1 MLCLLLSFMATE
13 LYSQVNP
20 RDYKRNGIEYF
31 DNSKFFA
38 AADALTVYRRY
49 KPEDSDIWYPLA
61 VSLYKTNDL
70 DGSRILFEG
79 LIRTGK
85 KMPDEAFL
93 YLGRIDHHESKY
105 GSAAKHYKRY
115 LRSIDAKHPLYKSIV
130 DDIRRLGVA
139 SRMGPTSGALS
150 AYSENLGSG
159 INTIGEEFHPLLSPN
174 YQDRMYF
181 ASIREG
187 VSGGYRDDKGLINE
201 VTGTLHADMF
211 SGQVE
216 NGRWTSGDALSYL
229 LNSASHDVAL
239 DFGMG
244 GRVLLFWK
252 GKDLYGGDILVDTF
266 RSQAE
271 ARNLFAPEWSNSP
284 LDSRAGDNDPHLFKD
299 TLVLFISNREGG
311 YGGFDIYSS
320 VRRGGEWQVAKNLG
334 PTVNSAYDER
344 SPYLC
349 NDGRTLFFSSNRVD
363 ASIGG
368 FDVFM
373 AQFDDRKV
381 TWEIPQNVGRSINSA
396 GDELNFRVSNNG
408 LEAYFDSDVRTTSI
422 GGKDI
427 YAAYFKEKL
436 REQEIL
442 SRPITFLQVLE
453 KARTSEALTAG
464 TESPSSQSPIYEKPL
479 IPVSVELEPLP
490 YSKDDKII
498 TPGNLQ
504 KSSSVLDFLS
514 KYPGSKVIITAHCDD
529 TDAQRFR
536 TYFGVKR
543 AEKFSEYLVE
553 RGVSKDRIQLMSVG
567 SSYPMANNSH
577 NDQPSV
583 QGQRFNRRLEL
594 HVVPGDDYVLSPTYN
609 DPRVPDFIAND
620 LFVVYRDLQDGVVFR
635 VEVAELGQR
644 YEKES
649 WLLLPSPTIQ
659 SDVSKGKYRYSAGA
673 YISYRSAREM
683 ADELLRKGFKNA
695 KVVAYLNGLRL
706 EDSEVVSFAEDFPEL
721 GRFYA
726 AKSNEE

>member
-1 MLCLLLSFMATE
+1 MA
-13 LYSQVNP
+13 
-20 RDYKRNGIEYF
+20 YF
-31 DNSKFFA
+31 ENSKFFPA
-38 AADALTVYRRY
+38 AEALTVYRRY

-70 DGSRILFEG
+70 EESRVLFEG

-85 KMPDEAFL
+85 KMPDEAYL
-93 YLGRIDHHESKY
+93 YLGRIDHHESNY
-105 GSAAKHYKRY
+105 SAAAKHYKRY
-115 LRSIDAKHPLYKSIV
+115 LRSIDESNLLYKSIV

-139 SRMGPTSGALS
+139 SRMGPNSGALS

-187 VSGGYRDDKGLINE
+187 VSGGYRDENGLIDD

-216 NGRWTSGDALSYL
+216 NGRWNSGDALSYL
-229 LNSASHDVAL
+229 LNSSLHDVAL

-252 GKDLYGGDILVDTF
+252 GKELYSGDILVDTF

-271 ARNLFAPEWSNSP
+271 ARNLFAPEWKNSP
-284 LDSRAGDNDPHLFKD
+284 LNSRAGDKDPHLFKD
-299 TLVLFISNREGG
+299 TIVLFVSNREGG
-311 YGGFDIYSS
+311 YGGLDVYST
-320 VRRGGEWQVAKNLG
+320 VRRNGIWQAPENLG
-334 PTVNSAYDER
+334 PTINSAYDER

-349 NDGRTLFFSSNRVD
+349 NDGRTLFYSSNRVD
-363 ASIGG
+363 GSIGG

-373 AQFDDRKV
+373 AQFDDREV
-381 TWEIPQNVGRSINSA
+381 TWGLPKNVGRSINSA
-396 GDELNFRVSNNG
+396 GDELNFRVANNG

-453 KARTSEALTAG
+453 KARTSEALIAG
-464 TESPSSQSPIYEKPL
+464 TENPEGSTPIYEKPL
-479 IPVSVELEPLP
+479 IPVAVDLEPLT
-490 YSKDDKII
+490 YTKDDKII

-514 KYPGSKVIITAHCDD
+514 KYPGSKVIVTTHSDD

-536 TYFGVKR
+536 TYFGIKR
-543 AEKFSEYLVE
+543 AEQFAAYLVE
-553 RGVSKDRIQLMSVG
+553 RGVAKDRIQLMSVG
-567 SSYPMANNSH
+567 SSYPIANNSH

-583 QGQRFNRRLEL
+583 QGQRFNRRIEL
-594 HVVPGDDYVLSPTYN
+594 LVVPGDDYLLSPSFN

-620 LFVVYRDLQDGVVFR
+620 LYQVYRDLQDGVVFR
-635 VEVAELGQR
+635 VEVAELQQR
-644 YEKES
+644 YENES

-659 SDVSKGKYRYSAGA
+659 SDVLTGKYRYSAGA
-673 YISYRSAREM
+673 YISYSSARQM
-683 ADELLRKGFKNA
+683 ADELLRKGFTKA

-706 EDSEVVSFAEDFPEL
+706 EDSEVVSFAGDFPEL
-721 GRFYA
+721 ERFHA
-726 AKSNEE
+726 AQSTEE